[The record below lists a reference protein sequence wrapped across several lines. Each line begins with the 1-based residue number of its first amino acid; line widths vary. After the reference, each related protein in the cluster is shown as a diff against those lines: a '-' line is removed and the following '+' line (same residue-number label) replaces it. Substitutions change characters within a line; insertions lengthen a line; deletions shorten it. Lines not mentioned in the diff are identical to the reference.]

1 MELKIYSP
9 TADGF
14 VKEITW
20 NHEEIKKEVAK
31 KVSYYKNLVYTDD
44 QITDAKKD
52 RAKLNKFVHALE
64 DKRKE
69 IKKQCLAPYEEFE
82 RQMKEIIQIV
92 NEPIRMIDSQVKEYD
107 QKKKDEKADK
117 IKEIFAEIGFQPFVK
132 FESIFNA
139 KWLNSSVSL
148 KKIREEMEEF
158 KYKVGND
165 VAAVNALPEFSFEA
179 LEVYKATLDVS
190 KAIQEGHR
198 LADIQRRKA
207 EHEAKRKAEEEARKE
222 AEAKAAA
229 QRAAAK
235 KAKAAEITTHITPPE
250 PDEIPVQMNI
260 AGYPGILPE
269 KKPEQAARQWVGF
282 KAFLTVSDAKALA
295 DFFKVRNI
303 EFAPVK
309 ID

>member
-20 NHEEIKKEVAK
+20 NHEEIKKEVAE

-44 QITDAKKD
+44 QIQDAKKD
-52 RAKLNKFVHALE
+52 RAKLNKFVQALE
-64 DKRKE
+64 EKRKE
-69 IKKQCLAPYEEFE
+69 IKKQCLTPYEDFE

-92 NEPIRMIDSQVKEYD
+92 NEPINMIDSQVNEYY

-117 IKEIFAEIGFQPFVK
+117 IKEIFVEIGFQPFVK

-139 KWLNSSVSL
+139 KWLNTSVSL
-148 KKIREEMEEF
+148 KKIKEEMEEF

-207 EHEAKRKAEEEARKE
+207 EEEARKE
-222 AEAKAAA
+222 AKAKAAA
-229 QRAAAK
+229 HRAAAEK
-235 KAKAAEITTHITPPE
+235 SKEIETHITPPY
-250 PDEIPVQMNI
+250 PDDLPGQMNI
-260 AGYPGILPE
+260 ADYPGTLPE
-269 KKPEQAARQWVGF
+269 KKPEQAVREWIGF
-282 KAFLTVSDAKALA
+282 RAFLSVNDALA
-295 DFFKVRNI
+295 LKDFFVSKNI
-303 EFAPVK
+303 QFES
-309 ID
+309 I